1 MPTPT
6 LTRAEME
13 AIIRDGRSVI
23 LNGVVYD
30 TLESLPS
37 EVKLAEGDAE
47 RSRLL
52 LQAHDDDLARRQ
64 AERGR
69 LLEQIEKAEKL
80 QAQAQE
86 QQAQEQQ
93 AQARQAEAKQSESQA
108 QAPPP
113 EEQPAPAAEAEA
125 EKRPAFGQTF
135 LEEAESRRGKKK

>member
-1 MPTPT
+1 MS
-6 LTRAEME
+6 RAEME
-13 AIIRDGRSVI
+13 AVIRDGRSVI

-69 LLEQIEKAEKL
+69 LLEQIERAEKL
-80 QAQAQE
+80 KAQAQE

-93 AQARQAEAKQSESQA
+93 AQARQAEAKQAEAQA
-108 QAPPP
+108 QAPSP
-113 EEQPAPAAEAEA
+113 EEQPAFAAEPPPE